1 MKINYNV
8 TGSDRKQLVSII
20 THETG
25 VKATYKGMPSMAYCI
40 DGITIEKDGTMVWDE
55 NTDAATI
62 QKIIDALAGSSTPL
76 PQQASRAPGKRPSP
90 WKRLHRRKPNRWSSR
105 SACR

>member
-62 QKIIDALAGSSTPL
+62 QKITEALAAAGFEGEFTVGSTF
-76 PQQASRAPGKRPSP
+76 ASCDTEFFLKLVVDIA
-90 WKRLHRRKPNRWSSR
+90 
-105 SACR
+105 

>member
-20 THETG
+20 SRETG
-25 VKATYKGMPSMAYCI
+25 IKATYKGMPSMAYCI
-40 DGITIEKDGTMVWDE
+40 DGITVEKDGTMTWDE

-62 QKIIDALAGSSTPL
+62 QKIIDALAAAGFEGTGDTPQPAEIYVL
-76 PQQASRAPGKRPSP
+76 RDGQKLTLDEVLAAS
-90 WKRLHRRKPNRWSSR
+90 L
-105 SACR
+105 